1 MAIGDWSLKTWQNGV
16 DVVNAANFQR
26 FENKISELDNQS
38 KIILKTANQ
47 TSVNDTYAND
57 SKLVIP
63 MAANTNYFVELLL
76 RVFADT
82 QGCDIKTK
90 WTYSGSL
97 NYSYRY
103 ALGIGYDDVYP
114 VSGKV
119 MMISDTIA
127 NDIVA
132 AVDNGF
138 RTFVR
143 ETLVV
148 SALTAGNFQLQF
160 AQYSDTGTLTVEA
173 GSFIKHS
180 KISIS

>member
-1 MAIGDWSLKTWQNGV
+1 MAIGDMIKKTWANGV
-16 DVVNAANFQR
+16 DVSNAVNWQR
-26 FENKISELDNQS
+26 NEDKIYELDQQH

-47 TSVNDTYAND
+47 TSVNATFAND

-63 MAANTNYFVELLL
+63 LVANTTYFIELLL
-76 RVFADT
+76 KVFADT

-103 ALGIGYDDVYP
+103 SLGVGYDDVYP

-119 MMISDTIA
+119 MMLSDTISGE
-127 NDIVA
+127 IVA
-132 AVDNGF
+132 SVDNAF
-138 RTFVR
+138 HTFMR
-143 ETLVV
+143 ETLIV

-160 AQYSDTGTLTVEA
+160 AQYNDTGTLTVEA
-173 GSFIKHS
+173 GSFIKYS
-180 KISIS
+180 KIPVS